1 MSKKTL
7 ALVQGIVSGLQ
18 TIAVAVVTN
27 LGVEY
32 ATAINS
38 SIVVVGGA
46 IIECCGFFVKENV
59 EK

>member
-1 MSKKTL
+1 M
-7 ALVQGIVSGLQ
+7 QGIVIGLQ

-32 ATAINS
+32 ATALNS
-38 SIVVVGGA
+38 SIVVAGGA